1 MAQRRHN
8 FISGAAVLAF
18 AVAVTKVL
26 GALYK
31 IPLGNLLDK
40 EGMAHFYAAY
50 NIYSLLLV
58 LSTAGLPL
66 ALSRLVSRAA
76 AQGRLN
82 AQRRIFRTA
91 LALLAAIGLLCS
103 AVMCL
108 FPQWLSGLLHD
119 SLAAPAIRA
128 LGPAVL
134 FVCLTSAIR
143 GYTQG
148 LGDMTPTAVSQ
159 MTESAGKLVIGLGLC
174 LVLLHRGAD
183 SSLCAAGAIAGVTAG
198 SLLALAVLAVFL
210 LRRRRIVASD
220 APPTRGIVLRELLTA
235 GIPITLGAAG
245 MSLITL
251 LDQGLVMSTLQ
262 NTLGYTESAATALYG
277 EYTFGM
283 TLFALPPSFIFPV
296 TVSLVPDIAA
306 ALARGDRAAAGRSTA
321 AALKLTTLVA
331 LPAGAGLSVL
341 AGPILHLLYP
351 AVPATAEAA
360 AYHLTILG
368 IACIFVCLMVATNG
382 VLQAYG
388 KEYIP
393 VVTLLCGGI
402 LKIVTNYL
410 MVGDPATNVRGAPVS
425 TLYCYALIV
434 VLNLIAIT
442 RCVPERPSY
451 FRLFG
456 RPLLITAVM
465 ALAARSSYELL
476 ARVLPVRWAV
486 LPAIAAAAVVY
497 GVLVLALGAVTRAD
511 QPPSGFV
518 PSRPFILSARLK
530 PERSRIYGPRPSAP
544 HALDRIPQRR
554 HRIVASERGRV
565 CKLSAL
571 PVAHPAPLRYL
582 ADRVHTPRVNV
593 YPAAPQKIDLR
604 IHTARLLLHADR
616 AVPRAPPRL
625 YPVGLRTVAVHD
637 RIF

>member
-1 MAQRRHN
+1 M
-8 FISGAAVLAF
+8 L
-18 AVAVTKVL
+18 K
-26 GALYK
+26 
-31 IPLGNLLDK
+31 
-40 EGMAHFYAAY
+40 
-50 NIYSLLLV
+50 SLLRV
-58 LSTAGLPL
+58 RFA
-66 ALSRLVSRAA
+66 
-76 AQGRLN
+76 
-82 AQRRIFRTA
+82 
-91 LALLAAIGLLCS
+91 ALLAAIGLVCS

-108 FPQWLSGLLHD
+108 YPQWLSGLLHD

-134 FVCLTSAIR
+134 FVCLTSAVR

-198 SLLALAVLAVFL
+198 SLLSMAVLAVYL
-210 LRRRRIVASD
+210 LRRRRRIIASD
-220 APPTRGIVLRELLTA
+220 TPPARPAVLRELLTA

-251 LDQGLVMSTLQ
+251 LDQALVTATLRD
-262 NTLGYTESAATALYG
+262 TLGYTTAETTALYG

-283 TLFALPPSFIFPV
+283 TLFMLPPSFIYPLS
-296 TVSLVPDIAA
+296 VSLMPAVSAALTRRDRTAAGIAA
-306 ALARGDRAAAGRSTA
+306 G
-321 AALKLTTLVA
+321 AALKLTVLAA
-331 LPAGAGLSVL
+331 LPAGVGLSVL

-351 AVPATAEAA
+351 AVPETAEAA
-360 AYHLTILG
+360 AYHLTFLG
-368 IACIFVCLMVATNG
+368 LACVFVCLMVATNG

-410 MVGDPATNVRGAPVS
+410 MVGDPTTNVRGAPVS

-434 VLNLIAIT
+434 VLNLIAIA

-456 RPLLITAVM
+456 KPLLITAVM
-465 ALAARSSYELL
+465 ALAARSSYDLL
-476 ARVLPVRWAV
+476 ARVLPARWAV

-497 GVLVLALGAVTRAD
+497 CVLVLALGAVTRAD
-511 QPPSGFV
+511 VAGLPKGEKIA
-518 PSRPFILSARLK
+518 RILRL
-530 PERSRIYGPRPSAP
+530 
-544 HALDRIPQRR
+544 H
-554 HRIVASERGRV
+554 
-565 CKLSAL
+565 
-571 PVAHPAPLRYL
+571 
-582 ADRVHTPRVNV
+582 
-593 YPAAPQKIDLR
+593 
-604 IHTARLLLHADR
+604 
-616 AVPRAPPRL
+616 
-625 YPVGLRTVAVHD
+625 
-637 RIF
+637 

>member
-50 NIYSLLLV
+50 NIYNLLLV

-76 AQGRLN
+76 AQGRRN
-82 AQRRIFRTA
+82 AQRRIFRAA
-91 LALLAAIGLLCS
+91 LALLAVIGAVCS

-108 FPQWLSGLLHD
+108 FPQVLSGLLHD
-119 SLAAPAIRA
+119 SLAAPAIRI

-159 MTESAGKLVIGLGLC
+159 MTESAGKLVIGLAMC
-174 LVLLHRGAD
+174 LLLLHRGA
-183 SSLCAAGAIAGVTAG
+183 AG
-198 SLLALAVLAVFL
+198 SLLSLTVLAVFL
-210 LRRRRIVASD
+210 LRRRERIAASD
-220 APPTRGIVLRELLTA
+220 RPPARREILRELLTA

-251 LDQGLVMSTLQ
+251 LDQALVMSTLQ
-262 NTLGYTESAATALYG
+262 NTLGYTEAAASALYG

-283 TLFALPPSFIFPV
+283 TLFVLPPSFIYPV
-296 TVSLVPDIAA
+296 TVSLVPDIAD

-351 AVPATAEAA
+351 AVPDTAEAA
-360 AYHLTILG
+360 AYHLTFLG
-368 IACIFVCLMVATNG
+368 LACIFVCLMVATNG

-393 VVTLLCGGI
+393 VFTLLCGGV

-434 VLNLIAIT
+434 VLNLIAIA
-442 RCVPERPSY
+442 RCVPERPAY
-451 FRLFG
+451 LRLFAK
-456 RPLLITAVM
+456 PLLITAVM
-465 ALAARSSYELL
+465 ALAARSSYG
-476 ARVLPVRWAV
+476 VLVRCLPERWAV
-486 LPAIAAAAVVY
+486 LPAILIAAVVY
-497 GVLVLALGAVTRAD
+497 GVLALALGAVTRAD
-511 QPPSGFV
+511 VIGLPKGEKIAE
-518 PSRPFILSARLK
+518 IL
-530 PERSRIYGPRPSAP
+530 
-544 HALDRIPQRR
+544 H
-554 HRIVASERGRV
+554 
-565 CKLSAL
+565 
-571 PVAHPAPLRYL
+571 LR
-582 ADRVHTPRVNV
+582 
-593 YPAAPQKIDLR
+593 
-604 IHTARLLLHADR
+604 
-616 AVPRAPPRL
+616 
-625 YPVGLRTVAVHD
+625 
-637 RIF
+637 

>member
-1 MAQRRHN
+1 MG
-8 FISGAAVLAF
+8 FLGGAALLTA
-18 AVAVTKVL
+18 AVAVSKLL

-50 NIYSLLLV
+50 NIYNLLLV

-76 AQGRLN
+76 AQGRRN
-82 AQRRIFRTA
+82 AQRRIFQTA
-91 LALLAAIGLLCS
+91 LALLAVIGAVCS

-108 FPQWLSGLLHD
+108 FPQVLSGLLHD
-119 SLAAPAIRA
+119 SLAAPAIRV

-159 MTESAGKLVIGLGLC
+159 MTESAGKLVIGLALC
-174 LVLLHRGAD
+174 LLLLRRGAD
-183 SSLCAAGAIAGVTAG
+183 ASLCAAGAIAGVTAG
-198 SLLALAVLAVFL
+198 SLLSLTVLAVFL
-210 LRRRRIVASD
+210 LRRRERVAAFD
-220 APPTRGIVLRELLTA
+220 RPPARREILRELLTA

-251 LDQGLVMSTLQ
+251 LDQALVMSTLQ
-262 NTLGYTESAATALYG
+262 NTLGYTEAAASALYG

-283 TLFALPPSFIFPV
+283 TLFVLPPSFIYPV
-296 TVSLVPDIAA
+296 TVSLVPDIAD

-351 AVPATAEAA
+351 AVPDTAEAA
-360 AYHLTILG
+360 AYHLTFLG
-368 IACIFVCLMVATNG
+368 LACIFVCLMVATNG

-393 VVTLLCGGI
+393 VFTLLCGGV

-434 VLNLIAIT
+434 VLNLIAIA
-442 RCVPERPSY
+442 RCVPERPAY
-451 FRLFG
+451 LHLFAK
-456 RPLLITAVM
+456 PLLITAVM
-465 ALAARSSYELL
+465 ALAARSSYG
-476 ARVLPVRWAV
+476 VLVRCLPERWAV
-486 LPAIAAAAVVY
+486 LPAILIAAVVY
-497 GVLVLALGAVTRAD
+497 GILALALGAVTRAD
-511 QPPSGFV
+511 VIGLPKGEKIAE
-518 PSRPFILSARLK
+518 IL
-530 PERSRIYGPRPSAP
+530 
-544 HALDRIPQRR
+544 H
-554 HRIVASERGRV
+554 
-565 CKLSAL
+565 
-571 PVAHPAPLRYL
+571 LR
-582 ADRVHTPRVNV
+582 
-593 YPAAPQKIDLR
+593 
-604 IHTARLLLHADR
+604 
-616 AVPRAPPRL
+616 
-625 YPVGLRTVAVHD
+625 
-637 RIF
+637 

>member
-8 FISGAAVLAF
+8 FISGAAVLAL

-50 NIYSLLLV
+50 NIYNLLLV

-76 AQGRLN
+76 AQGRRN

-91 LALLAAIGLLCS
+91 LALLAVIGAVCS

-108 FPQWLSGLLHD
+108 FPQVLSGLLHD
-119 SLAAPAIRA
+119 SLAAPAIRV

-134 FVCLTSAIR
+134 FVCLTTANR

-148 LGDMTPTAVSQ
+148 VGDMPP
-159 MTESAGKLVIGLGLC
+159 SAGRQRTEAAGMLGIGRALRR
-174 LVLLHRGAD
+174 VLLHRGAD
-183 SSLCAAGAIAGVTAG
+183 SSLCAAGAIAGGTAG
-198 SLLALAVLAVFL
+198 SLLSLTVLTVFL
-210 LRRRRIVASD
+210 LRRRDRAAVD
-220 APPTRGIVLRELLTA
+220 VPPARSAVLRELLTA

-251 LDQGLVMSTLQ
+251 LDQALVMSTLQ
-262 NTLGYTESAATALYG
+262 NTLGYTEAAATALYG

-283 TLFALPPSFIFPV
+283 TLFALPPSFIYPV
-296 TVSLVPDIAA
+296 TVSLVPDISA
-306 ALARGDRAAAGRSTA
+306 ALARSDRPAAGRSAA
-321 AALKLTTLVA
+321 AALKLTTLIA
-331 LPAGAGLSVL
+331 LPTGAGLSVL
-341 AGPILHLLYP
+341 ARPILRLLYP
-351 AVPATAEAA
+351 AVPDTAAAA

-402 LKIVTNYL
+402 LKIITNYL

-425 TLYCYALIV
+425 TLYCYGLIV
-434 VLNLIAIT
+434 VLNLIAIA

-451 FRLFG
+451 LRLFA
-456 RPLLITAVM
+456 RPVLITAVM
-465 ALAARSSYELL
+465 ALAARSSYGLL
-476 ARVLPVRWAV
+476 ARSLPERWAV
-486 LPAIAAAAVVY
+486 LPAIAVAVVVY
-497 GVLVLALGAVTRAD
+497 GVLVLALGAVTRQD
-511 QPPSGFV
+511 VLDLPKGEK
-518 PSRPFILSARLK
+518 IARM
-530 PERSRIYGPRPSAP
+530 
-544 HALDRIPQRR
+544 
-554 HRIVASERGRV
+554 
-565 CKLSAL
+565 
-571 PVAHPAPLRYL
+571 
-582 ADRVHTPRVNV
+582 
-593 YPAAPQKIDLR
+593 
-604 IHTARLLLHADR
+604 LH
-616 AVPRAPPRL
+616 L
-625 YPVGLRTVAVHD
+625 H
-637 RIF
+637 

>member
-66 ALSRLVSRAA
+66 ALSRMVSRAA

-91 LALLAAIGLLCS
+91 LALLAAIGLVCS

-108 FPQWLSGLLHD
+108 YPQWLSGLLHD

-134 FVCLTSAIR
+134 FVCLTSAVR

-198 SLLALAVLAVFL
+198 SLLSMAVLAVYL
-210 LRRRRIVASD
+210 LRRRRRIIASD
-220 APPTRGIVLRELLTA
+220 TPPARSAVLRQLLTA

-262 NTLGYTESAATALYG
+262 NTLGYTEAAATALYG

-283 TLFALPPSFIFPV
+283 TLFALPPSFIYPLS
-296 TVSLVPDIAA
+296 VSLMPAVSA
-306 ALARGDRAAAGRSTA
+306 ALTRGDRTAAGKA
-321 AALKLTTLVA
+321 AGAAMKLTVLTA
-331 LPAGAGLSVL
+331 LPAGVGLSVL
-341 AGPILHLLYP
+341 AEPILLLLYP
-351 AVPATAEAA
+351 AVPDTARAA
-360 AYHLTILG
+360 AYHLTFLG
-368 IACIFVCLMVATNG
+368 LACVFVCLMVAANG

-388 KEYIP
+388 HPLVP
-393 VVTLLCGGI
+393 VLALLCGGV
-402 LKIVTNYL
+402 LKVVTNYL
-410 MVGDPATNVRGAPVS
+410 MVGDPATGIRGAAVS
-425 TLYCYALIV
+425 TLYCYGLIV
-434 VLNLIAIT
+434 LIDLIAIA
-442 RCVPERPSY
+442 RLVPERPGY
-451 FRLFG
+451 IRLFA
-456 RPLLITAVM
+456 RPVLVTAVM
-465 ALAARSSYELL
+465 ALAARSGYGLFC
-476 ARVLPVRWAV
+476 RVLPERWAV
-486 LPAIAAAAVVY
+486 LPAIAVAAAVYVI
-497 GVLVLALGAVTRAD
+497 LALAVGAVTRTDVVTLPKGEKIAD
-511 QPPSGFV
+511 F
-518 PSRPFILSARLK
+518 L
-530 PERSRIYGPRPSAP
+530 
-544 HALDRIPQRR
+544 H
-554 HRIVASERGRV
+554 
-565 CKLSAL
+565 
-571 PVAHPAPLRYL
+571 LR
-582 ADRVHTPRVNV
+582 
-593 YPAAPQKIDLR
+593 
-604 IHTARLLLHADR
+604 
-616 AVPRAPPRL
+616 
-625 YPVGLRTVAVHD
+625 
-637 RIF
+637 

>member
-1 MAQRRHN
+1 MTHRRQN
-8 FISGAAVLAF
+8 FMGGAAILAL
-18 AVAVTKVL
+18 AVAVTKLL

-31 IPLGNLLDK
+31 IPLGNLLDR

-82 AQRRIFRTA
+82 AQRCIFRTA
-91 LALLAAIGLLCS
+91 LALLTAIGLVCS

-108 FPQWLSGLLHD
+108 YPQWLSGLLHD

-134 FVCLTSAIR
+134 FVCLTSAVR

-198 SLLALAVLAVFL
+198 SLLALAVLAVYL
-210 LRRRRIVASD
+210 LRRRRPIIASD
-220 APPTRGIVLRELLTA
+220 TPPARPAVLRELLTA

-251 LDQGLVMSTLQ
+251 LDQALVMSTLQ
-262 NTLGYTESAATALYG
+262 NTLGYTEAAATALYG

-283 TLFALPPSFIFPV
+283 TLFALPPSFIYPV

-321 AALKLTTLVA
+321 AALKLTTLIA

-393 VVTLLCGGI
+393 VVTLLCGGV

-434 VLNLIAIT
+434 VLNLIAIA
-442 RCVPERPSY
+442 RCVPERPAY
-451 FRLFG
+451 LRLFAK
-456 RPLLITAVM
+456 PLLITAVM
-465 ALAARSSYELL
+465 ALAARSSYDLL
-476 ARVLPVRWAV
+476 ARVLPARWAV

-497 GVLVLALGAVTRAD
+497 GVLALALGAVTRAD
-511 QPPSGFV
+511 VIGLPKGEKIAE
-518 PSRPFILSARLK
+518 IL
-530 PERSRIYGPRPSAP
+530 
-544 HALDRIPQRR
+544 H
-554 HRIVASERGRV
+554 
-565 CKLSAL
+565 
-571 PVAHPAPLRYL
+571 LR
-582 ADRVHTPRVNV
+582 
-593 YPAAPQKIDLR
+593 
-604 IHTARLLLHADR
+604 
-616 AVPRAPPRL
+616 
-625 YPVGLRTVAVHD
+625 
-637 RIF
+637 

>member
-91 LALLAAIGLLCS
+91 LALLTAIGLVCS

-108 FPQWLSGLLHD
+108 YPQWLSGLLHD

-134 FVCLTSAIR
+134 FVCLTSAVR

-198 SLLALAVLAVFL
+198 SLLSLAVLAVYL
-210 LRRRRIVASD
+210 LRRRRPIIASD
-220 APPTRGIVLRELLTA
+220 TPPARPAVLRELLTA

-251 LDQGLVMSTLQ
+251 LDQALVMSTLQ
-262 NTLGYTESAATALYG
+262 NTLGYTEAAATALYG

-283 TLFALPPSFIFPV
+283 TLFALPPSFIYPV

-321 AALKLTTLVA
+321 VKLTTLIA

-341 AGPILHLLYP
+341 AGPILRLLYP
-351 AVPATAEAA
+351 AVPETAEAA

-393 VVTLLCGGI
+393 VFTLLCGGV

-434 VLNLIAIT
+434 VLNLIAIA
-442 RCVPERPSY
+442 RCVPERPAY
-451 FRLFG
+451 LRLFAK
-456 RPLLITAVM
+456 PLLITAVM
-465 ALAARSSYELL
+465 ALAARSSYDLL
-476 ARVLPVRWAV
+476 ARVLSARWAV

-497 GVLVLALGAVTRAD
+497 CVLALALGAVTRAD
-511 QPPSGFV
+511 VIGLPKGEKIAE
-518 PSRPFILSARLK
+518 IL
-530 PERSRIYGPRPSAP
+530 
-544 HALDRIPQRR
+544 H
-554 HRIVASERGRV
+554 
-565 CKLSAL
+565 
-571 PVAHPAPLRYL
+571 LR
-582 ADRVHTPRVNV
+582 
-593 YPAAPQKIDLR
+593 
-604 IHTARLLLHADR
+604 
-616 AVPRAPPRL
+616 
-625 YPVGLRTVAVHD
+625 
-637 RIF
+637 